1 MTRTLIIARH
11 VLQESIRRRVF
22 VVVLVL
28 TLLFLG
34 LFTLATVE
42 AFKAQAPF
50 GGGGPGGGVGTFDT
64 HAITAVTLFGLGV
77 FSALFLATVL
87 AVFLTLGA
95 VRGDA
100 ERGLLQPLVVR
111 PLGRREFL
119 LGRFVGADAV
129 CIAYVIV
136 LYAIVVMIVHQA
148 GGHWPDHVL
157 GPGLALAAAI
167 TILVALSLLG
177 SVFMSA
183 TANGIAM
190 FMLYGAGLVAGL
202 LASIGAALGVH
213 SVQTIARDIAI
224 ALPFEGLYQAA
235 LHALGSNQT
244 GLTQVLVNLG
254 PFGSSH
260 PNSVAFDIWAAFYLA
275 VVALLAAVGF
285 ERRDL

>member
-1 MTRTLIIARH
+1 LTPAVIIARYA
-11 VLQESIRRRVF
+11 LQESVRRRVF

-28 TLLFLG
+28 TLLFLA

-50 GGGGPGGGVGTFDT
+50 GGGGSFNP
-64 HAITAVTLFGLGV
+64 HAITAVTMNGLGV
-77 FSALFLATVL
+77 FASLFLATVL

-119 LGRFVGADAV
+119 LGRFVGAAAV
-129 CIAYVIV
+129 CVAYIVV
-136 LYAIVVMIVHQA
+136 LYGLVVLIVHQA
-148 GGHWPDHVL
+148 GGRWPDYVI
-157 GPGLALAAAI
+157 GPGIALAGAV
-167 TILVALSLLG
+167 TILVAMSLLG
-177 SVFMSA
+177 SVFLSA

-190 FMLYGAGLVAGL
+190 FMLYGAGLVSGL
-202 LASIGAALGVH
+202 LASIGAALGAHTVL
-213 SVQTIARDIAI
+213 TIAHDMSL

-254 PFGSSH
+254 PFGASH
-260 PNSVAFDIWAAFYLA
+260 PSSIAFDLWAALYLA
-275 VVALLAAVGF
+275 LIAVAATVGF

>member
-1 MTRTLIIARH
+1 MTPTLIIARH
-11 VLQESIRRRVF
+11 VLQESVRRRVF

-28 TLLFLG
+28 TLLFLA

-42 AFKAQAPF
+42 AFNAQTPF
-50 GGGGPGGGVGTFDT
+50 GGGGSFSP
-64 HAITAVTLFGLGV
+64 HAITAVTMNGLGV
-77 FSALFLATVL
+77 FASLFLATVL

-119 LGRFVGADAV
+119 LGRFVGAVAV
-129 CIAYVIV
+129 CVAYVVV
-136 LYAIVVMIVHQA
+136 LYALVVLIVHQA
-148 GGHWPDHVL
+148 GGSWPDYVI
-157 GPGLALAAAI
+157 GPGVALAGAVA
-167 TILVALSLLG
+167 ILVAMSLLG
-177 SVFMSA
+177 SVFLSA

-190 FMLYGAGLVAGL
+190 FMLYGAGLVSGL
-202 LASIGAALGVH
+202 LAAIGAALDAHTVL
-213 SVQTIARDIAI
+213 TIAHDITL

-244 GLTQVLVNLG
+244 GLTRVLVNLG
-254 PFGSSH
+254 PFGASH
-260 PNSVAFDIWAAFYLA
+260 PNSVPFDIWAVVYLA
-275 VVALLAAVGF
+275 ILSALATVGF

>member
-1 MTRTLIIARH
+1 LKPALLIARH
-11 VLQESIRRRVF
+11 VLQESVRRRVF

-42 AFKAQAPF
+42 AFNAQQTF
-50 GGGGPGGGVGTFDT
+50 GGGGSFSPHQV
-64 HAITAVTLFGLGV
+64 TAVTLNGLGV
-77 FSALFLATVL
+77 FASLFLTTVL

-111 PLGRREFL
+111 PVGRREFL
-119 LGRFVGADAV
+119 LGRFVGAVGV
-129 CIAYVIV
+129 CVTYIVV
-136 LYAIVVMIVHQA
+136 LYALVVLIVHQA
-148 GGHWPDHVL
+148 GGVWPDHVI
-157 GPGLALAAAI
+157 GPGVALAAAI
-167 TILVALSLLG
+167 TLLVAMSLLG
-177 SVFMSA
+177 SVFLSA

-190 FMLYGAGLVAGL
+190 FMLYGAGLVSGL
-202 LASIGAALGVH
+202 LAAIGAALNAQTVL
-213 SVQTIARDIAI
+213 TIAHDITL

-244 GLTQVLVNLG
+244 GLTRVLVNLG
-254 PFGSSH
+254 PFGASH
-260 PNSVAFDIWAAFYLA
+260 PNSAGFDIWAAFYLA
-275 VVALLAAVGF
+275 ILALLATVGF